1 MNLMQQP
8 ITRWKHLNR
17 GQGLA
22 EYSLI
27 VSLVALICVCV
38 LIVIGRATNSA
49 IQKVTCTVGST
60 DPQCSCENEK
70 LTVSSAFP
78 NGCSGTT
85 LIVTV
90 ESNCPSAIV
99 SVNGVSQNN
108 PGNFS
113 WSDAPVCTG
122 GATSFVVTSTLPNG
136 TVKSFAASHP

>member
-1 MNLMQQP
+1 MNPMQWP
-8 ITRWKHLNR
+8 IIRWKHLNQ

-27 VSLVALICVCV
+27 ISLVALICVCV
-38 LIVIGRATNSA
+38 LVVIGRTTTSA
-49 IQKVTCTVGST
+49 IQKVTCAIGST

-85 LIVTV
+85 LIVSV

-113 WSDAPVCTG
+113 WSNAPVCTG

-136 TVKSFAASHP
+136 TVKNYAASHP